1 MKAVEGAVAEAL
13 DGPLQMRIQSLRYR
27 YNNQGD
33 SRSYKEMGRGRGTQG
48 GPAVGGSCT
57 SKWIINI
64 YEQAIERE
72 QQPKLSEGAR
82 KVAEESVGGGA
93 RGTPRGVC
101 VCALRWAGQ
110 VRNN

>member
-1 MKAVEGAVAEAL
+1 MGHYKCGYRATDTDTITKETAEAIREEGEGER
-13 DGPLQMRIQSLRYR
+13 DAR
-27 YNNQGD
+27 
-33 SRSYKEMGRGRGTQG
+33 G

-82 KVAEESVGGGA
+82 KVAEESVDGGA
-93 RGTPRGVC
+93 RGRPRGVC

>member
-1 MKAVEGAVAEAL
+1 
-13 DGPLQMRIQSLRYR
+13 MRIQSHRYR

-33 SRSYKEMGRGRGTQG
+33 SRSYKGEGEEERDARG

-82 KVAEESVGGGA
+82 KVAEESVDGGA